1 MEEFL
6 KFIPMLN
13 IIMAF
18 GIYPLI
24 KNIQLLNT
32 NLEKLGVRLDYIEKD
47 IKSNH
52 DNVDRRIGDLHDR
65 VTALEKNIKE
75 K

>member
-1 MEEFL
+1 MDDIL
-6 KFIPMLN
+6 KLIPIIN
-13 IIMAF
+13 ILMAF

-52 DNVDRRIGDLHDR
+52 DNVDRRISEIHDR
-65 VTALEKNIKE
+65 VSVLEKTIKE

>member
-1 MEEFL
+1 MDELL
-6 KFIPMLN
+6 KIVPFIN
-13 IIMAF
+13 ILMAF
-18 GIYPLI
+18 GIVPLI
-24 KNIQLLNT
+24 RNIQLLNT

-52 DNVDRRIGDLHDR
+52 ENVDRRMNDLHDR
-65 VTALEKNIKE
+65 VTALEKTIKE

>member
-1 MEEFL
+1 MDDIL
-6 KFIPMLN
+6 RLAPFIN
-13 IIMAF
+13 ILMAF
-18 GIYPLI
+18 GIFPLI

-52 DNVDRRIGDLHDR
+52 DNMDRRISELQDR
-65 VTALEKNIKE
+65 VSNLEKTIKE
-75 K
+75 

>member
-1 MEEFL
+1 MEELL
-6 KFIPMLN
+6 KLIPFIN
-13 IIMAF
+13 VIMAF
-18 GIYPLI
+18 GIIPLI
-24 KNIQLLNT
+24 RNIQLLNT

-52 DNVDRRIGDLHDR
+52 ENVDRRMNELHDR
-65 VTALEKNIKE
+65 VTALEKTVKE

>member
-1 MEEFL
+1 MEELL
-6 KFIPMLN
+6 KLVPFIN
-13 IIMAF
+13 ILMAF
-18 GIYPLI
+18 GIIPLI
-24 KNIQLLNT
+24 RNIQLLNT

-52 DNVDRRIGDLHDR
+52 ENVDRRMNELHDR
-65 VTALEKNIKE
+65 VTALEKTVKE